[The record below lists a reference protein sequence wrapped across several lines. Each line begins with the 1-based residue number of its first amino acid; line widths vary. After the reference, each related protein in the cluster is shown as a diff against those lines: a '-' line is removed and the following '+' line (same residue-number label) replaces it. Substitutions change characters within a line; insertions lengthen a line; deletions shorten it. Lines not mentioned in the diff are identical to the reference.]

1 MEYTIIELEKYINS
15 RWKDCDPEEREIFSM
30 WANQKEREEAMA
42 EAASVLEYALEE
54 TIKQFDYTN
63 DPGFQESFK
72 GSMIKIALTKKLG
85 LEEGTEVFD
94 KIVKRVETEK

>member
-54 TIKQFDYTN
+54 TIRQFDYTN

-72 GSMIKIALTKKLG
+72 GSMIKIALTDRKS
-85 LEEGTEVFD
+85 V
-94 KIVKRVETEK
+94 V